1 MRQASQSSFFCGGV
15 GVIMSVLF
23 WSLAAALLIVA
34 IAFVATPLL
43 TRKPL
48 QATPKYLIA
57 AFVPLASVGLYAYL
71 GSPSTTD
78 LQHVASRPA
87 SSVSQEHSLGSVA
100 SMIDGLV
107 ARLEIEPDDA
117 DGWILLARSYQHI
130 GENEQALSAYEHA
143 VALGKSDITLETTL
157 LGDGLSGYTASAA
170 AEPALYGRVA
180 LSQDAASKV
189 LPTDTLFIFAKET
202 RDHRMPVVALRKN
215 ASELPFDFVL
225 TDKQAMVPGTRIGD
239 FDRLVVTAKISR
251 SGNATDNSLGLEA
264 WSDAVSP
271 SNTDRIDLLIG
282 DADE

>member
-1 MRQASQSSFFCGGV
+1 
-15 GVIMSVLF
+15 MSVLF
-23 WSLAAALLIVA
+23 WSLAAALLVVA
-34 IAFVATPLL
+34 VAFVATPLW
-43 TRKPL
+43 THKPL
-48 QATPKYLIA
+48 QATPKFLVA
-57 AFVPLASVGLYAYL
+57 AFIPLASVGLYAYL

-78 LQHVASRPA
+78 QQHIASRPA
-87 SSVSQEHSLGSVA
+87 PNVSQEHSLGSVA

-143 VALGKSDITLETTL
+143 VALGKSDMTLETSL
-157 LGDGLSGYTASAA
+157 LGDGLTGYTAAA
-170 AEPALYGRVA
+170 ATEPALHGRVA

-202 RDHRMPVVALRKN
+202 RDHRMPVVALRKS

-251 SGNATDNSLGLEA
+251 SGNATDSTLGLEA
-264 WSDAVSP
+264 WSEMVS
-271 SNTDRIDLLIG
+271 TADTGRIDLLIG
-282 DADE
+282 DVSE